1 MVPSFQRMIELRSPR
16 ALKIGNR
23 MLRPRYCTYRKTMV
37 TTTRKTGSN
46 LLSSPNRGASLSK
59 YLLQAGAKVEL
70 RTHMQTL
77 QSRCCCSLCL
87 ERMDVSIPWSHQ
99 LQLRRGLGQ
108 CCLHLQSKFPQDHW
122 QLPLKGL
129 IIEITLS
136 PKISATWRQ
145 MKNKTSS

>member
-1 MVPSFQRMIELRSPR
+1 
-16 ALKIGNR
+16 

-59 YLLQAGAKVEL
+59 YLLQAGARRARS
-70 RTHMQTL
+70 RTQNPHCDMQTL

-99 LQLRRGLGQ
+99 LQLRRGLGRQ

-145 MKNKTSS
+145 MKNKKSS

>member
-59 YLLQAGAKVEL
+59 YLLQAGARRAWS
-70 RTHMQTL
+70 RTQNPHADFAIEMLLLSLSWTHGCFYSLVAPTPTTAWFGKTVLPASSVQVSPGPLAAAIERPDYRDYLEPKDFSHM
-77 QSRCCCSLCL
+77 
-87 ERMDVSIPWSHQ
+87 EPNE
-99 LQLRRGLGQ
+99 
-108 CCLHLQSKFPQDHW
+108 K
-122 QLPLKGL
+122 
-129 IIEITLS
+129 
-136 PKISATWRQ
+136 
-145 MKNKTSS
+145 